1 MSSLNTLFKLEGGAG
16 GGVLEISVLSLF
28 WRNIL
33 HFASLSFE
41 KGLCDKECA
50 RAPEWHKLRLLGE
63 ALLALWTPQ
72 ILPSWP
78 PNNSFA
84 NSEYL
89 QPLQII
95 ISLTSHPP
103 IILILINP
111 NHHPPPSHPHHHHHP
126 HLDGDASLQW
136 HKRNLK
142 SSEWFWC
149 TAKSSGVGIQMV
161 KYIIW
166 KTLTMTMIITVKDW
180 TICRWSL
187 QYLALHWISAR
198 ISS

>member
-1 MSSLNTLFKLEGGAG
+1 MSSFNTLLLFKFWWLGWGVFWDICTFTSLET
-16 GGVLEISVLSLF
+16 
-28 WRNIL
+28 
-33 HFASLSFE
+33 ASLSFE

-72 ILPSWP
+72 ILPSWS

-95 ISLTSHPP
+95 ISLTSQPP

-111 NHHPPPSHPHHHHHP
+111 NHHPPPPHPHHHHHP
-126 HLDGDASLQW
+126 HLKGDASVQW

-161 KYIIW
+161 KYIYGKPW
-166 KTLTMTMIITVKDW
+166 
-180 TICRWSL
+180 RWRWL
-187 QYLALHWISAR
+187 LR
-198 ISS
+198 